1 MKKQMFLL
9 IAGTAFTLAAC
20 NDSSKETTRLQAT
33 NDSLRAQ
40 IAARDNDMDSVLT
53 IFNEIQEGFTQISQA
68 QNRITLSRTGDPGNR
83 QAVRAQIQEDMK
95 FIINTMKSNQE
106 RIAQLQAQVKKQGM
120 NTTAME
126 KTLASMQEELVLRN
140 QQIETLQAELQQR
153 NIQLEG
159 LDNEINELN
168 ANIEALDIEN
178 THKDRIVSEQD
189 KNLHTAYFA
198 IGTQRELKEK
208 RILEDGEVLKGNYEK
223 DYFTTVDIR
232 SCNTISLMS
241 KKAKLLTNHPTA
253 SYKLTKGE
261 DKNLILKINDPK
273 AFWSISKYLVIRVW

>member
-9 IAGTAFTLAAC
+9 VAGAALTLASC
-20 NDSSKETTRLQAT
+20 NDSAKETNQLQAT

-40 IAARDNDMDSVLT
+40 IAARDSEMDSVLT
-53 IFNEIQEGFTQISQA
+53 LFNEIQEGFTQISQA
-68 QNRITLSRTGDPGNR
+68 QNRITLSRTGDPGDR
-83 QAVRAQIQEDMK
+83 QAAKAQIQEDMK
-95 FIINTMKSNQE
+95 FIINTMKSNKE
-106 RIAQLQAQVKKQGM
+106 RIAQLQSQVKKQGM
-120 NTTAME
+120 NTAAME
-126 KTLASMQEELVLRN
+126 KTLASMQEELQLRN
-140 QQIETLQAELQQR
+140 QQIEALQAELQQR

-168 ANIEALDIEN
+168 ADIEALGVEN
-178 THKDRIVSEQD
+178 SNKEKIVAEQD

-208 RILEDGEVLKGNYEK
+208 RILEDGEVLKGDYEK

-232 SCNTISLMS
+232 SCNTISLMA
-241 KKAKLLTNHPTA
+241 KKARLLTNHPTS
-253 SYKLTKGE
+253 SYELTKGA
-261 DKNLILKINDPK
+261 DGNLTLKINDPK